1 MENSNRQQ
9 EHLIKV
15 LQDQIQRLNA
25 IILEQS
31 EQIEEAKEIFITILK
46 DNAL

>member
-15 LQDQIQRLNA
+15 LQDQIQRLKA

-31 EQIEEAKEIFITILK
+31 EQIEEAKEIFIKILE
-46 DNAL
+46 DNAS